1 MNKYDIYLYDDCNVL
16 KNKFGV
22 KDEKKLDLI
31 ESNIASTNMSTLYS
45 SGFSDFSP
53 KGMCYVHKTMFGDVY
68 EWAGQYRDI
77 NIKKRE
83 PLLAGKS
90 VWYSNWDTVDSDLEK
105 AWKEINSQ
113 KWESFSHDEF
123 VLKAA
128 HLFPRIWQVHPF
140 REGNT
145 RTVVMM
151 LALFVEYYGYY
162 FDYELMASCA
172 GYVRNSFVLCS
183 FGKNS
188 EYEHLEKILSD
199 AISEEPIDDTEFE
212 PEQIENTEKYK
223 KYYTGEY
230 KPVPHE
236 YFED

>member
-53 KGMCYVHKTMFGDVY
+53 KGMCYVHKTIFGDVY

-105 AWKEINSQ
+105 
-113 KWESFSHDEF
+113 H
-123 VLKAA
+123 
-128 HLFPRIWQVHPF
+128 
-140 REGNT
+140 
-145 RTVVMM
+145 
-151 LALFVEYYGYY
+151 
-162 FDYELMASCA
+162 
-172 GYVRNSFVLCS
+172 
-183 FGKNS
+183 GK
-188 EYEHLEKILSD
+188 K
-199 AISEEPIDDTEFE
+199 
-212 PEQIENTEKYK
+212 
-223 KYYTGEY
+223 
-230 KPVPHE
+230 
-236 YFED
+236 